1 MAKPVICFDWDGT
14 LCDSMRLCVEEL
26 RLALRRMGLPA
37 QPDEVLGRCNGPTY
51 EEAASIVGVPEE
63 RVGEY
68 THLRLQAG
76 LELCPT
82 VNHLFPGVREMLEAL
97 RGQATLCVVSNG
109 MSDYLDLC
117 LRSFGVEGVFERIET
132 FRHGRS
138 KAEALAEVIADLK
151 PEQVWMVGDRLG
163 DIEAGKANGV
173 PTVVACY
180 GYGTPDEW
188 AVADMQART
197 VEELTALLLEL
208 VTK

>member
-26 RLALRRMGLPA
+26 RLTLRRMGLPA

-63 RVGEY
+63 RVEEY
-68 THLRLQAG
+68 TRIRLQAG

-82 VNHLFPGVREMLEAL
+82 VNHLFPGIREMLEAL

-151 PEQVWMVGDRLG
+151 PERVWMVGDRLG